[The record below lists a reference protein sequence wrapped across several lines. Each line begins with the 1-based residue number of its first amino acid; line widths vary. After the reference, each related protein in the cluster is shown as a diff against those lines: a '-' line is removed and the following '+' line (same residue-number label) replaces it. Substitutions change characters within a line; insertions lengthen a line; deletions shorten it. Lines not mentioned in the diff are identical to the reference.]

1 MSKNDLIGL
10 GLRWGLGAKPAAR
23 DSVAASPSPAD
34 IVTAPADSSVGAL
47 RAPAER
53 LLTLLRDFVAVV
65 ELSDQGGLL
74 DSIDA
79 CLKTVSSSSDWNEV
93 MASIEACNVACRSV
107 LAELD
112 RQRLEQQEEIATLV
126 DMVREAL
133 AIVAGDG
140 QTFNRQLGSSMQRFE
155 ALVEITDVRQLKT
168 QLVHEIGELRHI
180 AEERQKTWEETC
192 QKFTQQV
199 DSLERQLTATKHEA
213 SLDSLTRISNRG
225 AFDRAFRA
233 WVGGAK
239 RDFVLAVIDID
250 QFKQIND
257 IHGHGMGDRAIV
269 AVAQSLKSSVRSQD
283 DVVAR
288 IGGDEFAALIAT
300 LSLRQ
305 GESRMRLLNTSL
317 TAATFSTQGLP
328 LKLTL
333 SCGVAE
339 YSAGDTMESL
349 MERADSALR
358 EAKRLGRNRVVGKA
372 KPTLYD
378 LRRH

>member
-1 MSKNDLIGL
+1 MSKSDLIGL
-10 GLRWGLGAKPAAR
+10 GLRWGRGNSAPEPQVV
-23 DSVAASPSPAD
+23 SISPSQ
-34 IVTAPADSSVGAL
+34 TTGSVGVL
-47 RAPAER
+47 RAPTER
-53 LLTLLRDFVAVV
+53 VLTLLRDFVAVV
-65 ELSDQGGLL
+65 ELSDQGDLL
-74 DSIDA
+74 ASIEA
-79 CLKTVSSSSDWNEV
+79 CLKTVASSNDCHEV
-93 MASIEACNVACRSV
+93 MAAIEACDAACRVV
-107 LAELD
+107 LSELD

-168 QLVHEIGELRHI
+168 QLVREVGELRHI

-192 QKFTQQV
+192 ERFTQQV
-199 DSLERQLTATKHEA
+199 TSLERQLTATKREA
-213 SLDSLTRISNRG
+213 SLDGLTRISNRG
-225 AFDRAFRA
+225 AFDRYFRE
-233 WVGGAK
+233 WVGGAH
-239 RDFVLAVIDID
+239 RDFVLAIIDID
-250 QFKQIND
+250 HFKRVND
-257 IHGHGMGDRAIV
+257 THGHGMGDRAIV
-269 AVAQSLKSSVRSQD
+269 AVAQALKSSVRSQD

-288 IGGDEFAALIAT
+288 IGGDEFAVLIAT

-317 TAATFSTQGLP
+317 TAASFPTSGPP

-339 YSAGDTMESL
+339 YSAGDTVESL
-349 MERADSALR
+349 MERADSALG

-372 KPTLYD
+372 KPTLHD
-378 LRRH
+378 LRRN